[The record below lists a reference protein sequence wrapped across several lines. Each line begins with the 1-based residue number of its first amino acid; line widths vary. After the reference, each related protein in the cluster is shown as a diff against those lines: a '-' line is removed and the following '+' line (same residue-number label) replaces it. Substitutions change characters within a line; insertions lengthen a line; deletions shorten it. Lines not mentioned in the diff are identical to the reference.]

1 MSLHRR
7 LSRSTNRQLPS
18 LSTNTHQQ
26 YPLNKHTADENG
38 TKDDNLQNTTKNACI
53 SSGMDDLIQTMT
65 PLESFSAKPAKTSS
79 NITFQ
84 PAMRLWCICAVFAAN
99 IFGYHLRLNDVGSF
113 TTITNKESSESADDF
128 STRGDSAD
136 EPEQSTEGLSA
147 PPPPK
152 HIPFPEV
159 PQSSEL
165 INELLMFG
173 YTVLA
178 TSLQFLHLY
187 RTVWW
192 LPESHTR
199 YAMVNTYDFPTLFII
214 LKCFFFFIAEFLFN

>member
-7 LSRSTNRQLPS
+7 LSRSTNRQLPT
-18 LSTNTHQQ
+18 LSTSSFPQQ
-26 YPLNKHTADENG
+26 YPLKHTADENG
-38 TKDDNLQNTTKNACI
+38 TKDDNLQNTKNACI
-53 SSGMDDLIQTMT
+53 SSGMDDLFQTMT
-65 PLESFSAKPAKTSS
+65 PLESFSAKPKTS

-99 IFGYHLRLNDVGSF
+99 IFGYNLRLNDVGSF
-113 TTITNKESSESADDF
+113 TTINNKESSESADDF
-128 STRGDSAD
+128 GTRGDSAD

-199 YAMVNTYDFPTLFII
+199 YAMVNLRFSSIFII
-214 LKCFFFFIAEFLFN
+214 ILIC